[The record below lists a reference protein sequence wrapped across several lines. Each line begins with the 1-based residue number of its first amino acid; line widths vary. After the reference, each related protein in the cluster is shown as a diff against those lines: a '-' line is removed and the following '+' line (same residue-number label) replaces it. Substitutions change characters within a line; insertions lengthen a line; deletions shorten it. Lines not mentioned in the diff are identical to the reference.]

1 MMENNLNSLFQRLR
15 DLPEISIVINLAS
28 TNGQIGHN
36 VLRYAQIFKIN
47 LIIEKELLPCLKLL
61 VSY

>member
-28 TNGQIGHN
+28 TNGQIGHK
-36 VLRYAQIFKIN
+36 VLRYVHYFKIN
-47 LIIEKELLPCLKLL
+47 LIIKMELLPCLKLL
-61 VSY
+61 VRY